1 MQCLTDL
8 RKAQTQLD
16 ALVVY
21 AGCLQVKRGSAD
33 FRAGTLMAAA
43 EACVRAGVA
52 LPMTNLKEMAA
63 NREIMHSIDSDNAE
77 SLRFQLQYDPTRIP
91 EDKKATAPYG
101 ISDIDLPEGDRIT
114 IQENVLVRTIG
125 EAMRVRDNTS
135 KVSLI

>member
-8 RKAQTQLD
+8 RKGQTQLD

-77 SLRFQLQYDPTRIP
+77 SLRFQLQYDPKRVP
-91 EDKKATAPYG
+91 EDRKVIAPHG
-101 ISDIDLPEGDRIT
+101 ISDIDLP
-114 IQENVLVRTIG
+114 
-125 EAMRVRDNTS
+125 
-135 KVSLI
+135 